1 MAIDG
6 LGGNLNEHAG
16 QGLVLSTTRTTT
28 DEILSVLEKS
38 TEGVGLRSTPS
49 IAYLH
54 LAASIGLGVAG
65 QLLMKSAALNSA
77 QSPQGLVSP
86 ATLLALGVYGLGV
99 VNWIMALRSVNLGV
113 AYSVSSLNYVGIFL
127 GSYFLFDEAITAQR
141 LIGVGLIFF
150 GVLLI
155 VFRARTAPESPR

>member
-1 MAIDG
+1 M
-6 LGGNLNEHAG
+6 
-16 QGLVLSTTRTTT
+16 SK
-28 DEILSVLEKS
+28 KS
-38 TEGVGLRSTPS
+38 TEPVGLRPNPS

-54 LAASIGLGVAG
+54 LASSIGFGVAG
-65 QLLMKSAALNSA
+65 QLLMKSAALSSA
-77 QSPQGLVSP
+77 QSLQGLVSLS
-86 ATLLALGVYGLGV
+86 TLFALGVYGLGV
-99 VNWIMALRSVNLGV
+99 INWIMALRSVNLGV

-127 GSYFLFDEAITAQR
+127 GSYFLFDEAISAQR